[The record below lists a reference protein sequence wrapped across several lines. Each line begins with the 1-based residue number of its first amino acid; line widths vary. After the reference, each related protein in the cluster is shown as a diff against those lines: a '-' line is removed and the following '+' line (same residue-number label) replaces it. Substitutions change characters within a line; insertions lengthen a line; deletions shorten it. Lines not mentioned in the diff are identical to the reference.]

1 MAEVIKAFRDKVTTN
16 AYYVGDDYKGDRIEE
31 LTANG
36 YLAGNNPKLDT
47 VEEVDLDKLKVDEI
61 KAKLD
66 ESGVD
71 YDPKLK
77 KPELLELLKQSAS

>member
-16 AYYVGDDYKGDRIEE
+16 AYYVGDDYKGDRVEE

-36 YLAGNNPKLDT
+36 FLAGNIPKLDI

-66 ESGVD
+66 DLGVE
-71 YDPKLK
+71 YDSKLK
-77 KPELLELLKQSAS
+77 KTELLELLKQSVS

>member
-1 MAEVIKAFRDKVTTN
+1 MAKVIKTFRDKVTTN

-36 YLAGNNPKLDT
+36 YLAGNTPKLDT
-47 VEEVDLDKLKVDEI
+47 VEEVDLDKLKSDEI

-66 ESGVD
+66 ELGIEHDS
-71 YDPKLK
+71 KLK
-77 KPELLELLKQSAS
+77 KAELLELLKADI